1 MPFEVPP
8 FHLFLCMLCV
18 KCVNFCDS
26 MVSKFHP
33 WATPAKVVEFD
44 IERDHHRKGAKNRL
58 VARPGFPGCSAV
70 EVFGTFFLS
79 PNSPETVYY
88 CGKGTNSTVH
98 IFGYPTF

>member
-8 FHLFLCMLCV
+8 FHLFLCMICV

-44 IERDHHRKGAKNRL
+44 IELDHHRKGAKNRL
-58 VARPGFPGCSAV
+58 VARPGFPGYSAV

-79 PNSPETVYY
+79 TPKFTRNGVLWER
-88 CGKGTNSTVH
+88 NDNH